1 MDSKMVEVET
11 ARDKGAKVVW
21 GLAVA
26 VAALGMWIMYDAN
39 PGINWSIWTLC
50 ASAGLLAFVR
60 SVLLMKSL
68 VTWLVIFA
76 VVIAGGAAITA
87 DGLLHGLICLSVI
100 VLLALAM
107 LLSVDTRIDRLTAL
121 FALVAPAVAFG
132 LALSESLHRLI
143 DALNLV
149 RSSRARAVIRGI
161 AITAPIVLVFG
172 LLLATADPTFAGWRD
187 AIHDL
192 LASWAFI
199 PRTIFFL
206 GLLAITLGA
215 FGHAS
220 RGAVEEPYG
229 IAYPSRS
236 SNAVQDRWLGATEH
250 LILMAGVTLLFWVF
264 LAVQISY
271 FFGNLPSITGSGMT
285 FAEYARR
292 GFAELSIVA
301 SCTAFLIIVAERYGQ
316 TDRRRQLLR
325 GVTLSVIV
333 AVLFLLASAFHRVSL
348 YEEAYGFTT
357 ARLYAQTYMIVVAIS
372 LVALA
377 REVTA
382 ELNPS
387 RLFRI
392 AGVTAI
398 LAFIGLIYWNH
409 ESWIADRNVDLFAS
423 TGKLDVVYLTR
434 DLSADAI
441 PTIVSRIPTLPE
453 PAKSQLSA
461 ALIQRNSRPHAD
473 RWFEWNLGRTRAR
486 KALSRL

>member
-1 MDSKMVEVET
+1 MTDSDTEG
-11 ARDKGAKVVW
+11 DKRSTTVW
-21 GLAVA
+21 GIAVL
-26 VAALGMWIMYDAN
+26 VAALGAWIMYDAL
-39 PGINWSIWTLC
+39 PGINWLVWTMC
-50 ASAGLLAFVR
+50 ASAGLLVFVR
-60 SVLLMKSL
+60 SVLPGTSL

-76 VVIAGGAAITA
+76 VVIAGGAAFTA
-87 DGLLHGLICLSVI
+87 DQFLHGLICLSVI
-100 VLLALAM
+100 MLLALAM
-107 LLSVDTRIDRLTAL
+107 LLSVDARVERLTAV
-121 FALVAPAVAFG
+121 FAIVAPVVAFG
-132 LALSESLHRLI
+132 LALSESLHRLTA
-143 DALNLV
+143 ALHLV
-149 RSSRARAVIRGI
+149 RSSRARAVLRGL
-161 AITAPIVLVFG
+161 AITAPVLLVFG
-172 LLLATADPTFAGWRD
+172 LLLSTADPTFAGWRD
-187 AIHDL
+187 AIQDL

-206 GLLAITLGA
+206 GLLAVTLGA

-220 RGAVEEPYG
+220 RGATHEPYG
-229 IAYPSRS
+229 IAYPVRS
-236 SNAVQDRWLGATEH
+236 SSSEPDRWLGATEH
-250 LILMAGVTLLFWVF
+250 LILMASVSLLFWVF

-271 FFGNLPSITGSGMT
+271 LFGNLPSITGSGMT

-292 GFAELSIVA
+292 GFAELSVVA
-301 SCTAFLIIVAERYGQ
+301 SATALLIIVAQRYGK
-316 TDRRRQLLR
+316 TDRRHQLLR

-333 AVLFLLASAFHRVSL
+333 GVLFLLTSAFHRVSL

-357 ARLYAQTYMIVVAIS
+357 ARLYAQAYMIIVAIS

-382 ELNPS
+382 ELNVP
-387 RLFRI
+387 RLFRT

-409 ESWIADRNVDLFAS
+409 ESWIAERNVDLFAS

-441 PTIVSRIPTLPE
+441 PTIVSRLPTLPE

-461 ALIQRNSRPHAD
+461 ALALRYPHPHAD

-486 KALSRL
+486 KALGSL